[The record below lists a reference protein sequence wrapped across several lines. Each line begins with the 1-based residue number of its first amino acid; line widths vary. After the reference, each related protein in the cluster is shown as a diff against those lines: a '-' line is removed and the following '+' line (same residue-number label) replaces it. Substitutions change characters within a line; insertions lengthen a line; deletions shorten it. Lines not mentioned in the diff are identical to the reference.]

1 MKNSDPTI
9 IIAEAGV
16 NHNGSLPRALEM
28 VEVASDA
35 GADLIKFQSF
45 KAEKLVTKTVQKAQY
60 QIQNTQKKAET
71 QFEMLKSLE
80 LTDADHHQLI
90 EACQKNDIGFL
101 STAFDEE
108 GMKYIATEL
117 DLPVVKVSS
126 GDLNNPLILL
136 AAAESGKNII
146 LSSGMSDLTEIES
159 ALTILAFGYLGKSEK
174 PSLEKFKLAWG
185 ETAARKTVL
194 EKVTVLHCTTE
205 YPTPVEDANLHAMLT
220 IKDKFGVKV
229 GYSDHTLSPVIPAAA
244 VAMGATVIEKHF
256 TLDRKLEGPDHIAS
270 LEPSELKFMIEQI
283 RLVEKAKGDGNKVVA
298 QSEMKNIPIAR
309 KSLVA
314 VDNIRAGE
322 LFTINNL
329 TIKRPGT
336 GVSPLYFWDYIGAKA
351 DRDYLVDEL
360 IVEK

>member
-16 NHNGSLPRALEM
+16 NHNGSLSRALEM
-28 VEVASDA
+28 VEVAAEA

-60 QIQNTQKKAET
+60 QIQNTKKKAET

-80 LTDADHHQLI
+80 LTDGNHRQLI
-90 EACQKNDIGFL
+90 EACKKNDIGFL

-108 GMKYIATEL
+108 GLKYLATEL
-117 DLPVVKVSS
+117 DLPVIKISS

-136 AAAESGKNII
+136 AAAASGKNII
-146 LSSGMSDLTEIES
+146 LSSGMSTLTEIES
-159 ALTILAFGYLGKSEK
+159 ALAILAYGYLGNSDK
-174 PSLEKFKLAWG
+174 PSLKKFKQAWG
-185 ETAARKTVL
+185 KRLARRTVL

-205 YPTPVEDANLHAMLT
+205 YPTPVEDANLNAMLT
-220 IKDKFGVKV
+220 IKEKFGVKV

-283 RLVEKAKGDGNKVVA
+283 RLVEKAKGHGDKVVA
-298 QSEMKNIPIAR
+298 KSEIKNIPIAR

-314 VDNIRAGE
+314 AINIRAGE
-322 LFTINNL
+322 TFTVNNL

-336 GVSPLYFWDYIGAKA
+336 GVSPLYFWDYIGLSA
-351 DRDYLVDEL
+351 DRDYLADEL